1 MSWREEFS
9 TAAADRQLAAWRKR
23 RGAGGGLAPLTP
35 DEIDYEME
43 ASPCSRTV
51 IELQN
56 VTQAGLEHFV
66 KRYGSTYRSIHL
78 TWATGVRDLSP
89 LSDLREL
96 ECVVL
101 SGLRCDSLW
110 DMSRNAKL
118 RVLAVDSCKRLT
130 ARPAMLETAPSL
142 ETVWYL
148 GGAESTHPMASLA
161 GFAGLP
167 AIREIRL
174 QDVRLQDRSL
184 DFLATVPTLETFDFE
199 ASMFTT
205 EEIAW
210 MAARFPNLGG
220 MFLRAYGPAYF
231 GSTSWVR
238 VSGAR
243 KPELCLPED
252 QARLDRYVAAF
263 DALVRKFSKEEK

>member
-1 MSWREEFS
+1 
-9 TAAADRQLAAWRKR
+9 
-23 RGAGGGLAPLTP
+23 
-35 DEIDYEME
+35 ME
-43 ASPCSRTV
+43 AGTRSRTV

-78 TWATGVRDLSP
+78 TWSSGVRDLSP
-89 LSDLREL
+89 LASLHEL
-96 ECVVL
+96 ECVTL
-101 SGLRCDSLW
+101 FSLRCDSLW
-110 DMSRNAKL
+110 DMSRNTRL

-130 ARPAMLETAPSL
+130 AGPTMLETAPAL

-161 GFAGLP
+161 GFADLP

-184 DFLATVPTLETFDFE
+184 DFLATVPTLEVFDFE
-199 ASMFTT
+199 ANMFST

-220 MFLRAYGPAYF
+220 MFLRAYGPTYPGA
-231 GSTSWVR
+231 TNWVR
-238 VSGAR
+238 VSGLR
-243 KPELCLPED
+243 KPELHLPED
-252 QARLDRYVAAF
+252 QERLDKYVTAF
-263 DALVRKFSKEEK
+263 NALVEQYRGREL